1 MYKIKD
7 LVEGVASEAKAIKK
21 HRQVSDEM
29 PALSGDSESD
39 SGHWENAP
47 FKRLS
52 RDEAKKLSQANPST
66 PSWVVVLAQLAVG
79 IFVACAAWAITGR
92 HNAGWS
98 ALYGALAVVIP
109 GALFV
114 RGLKSQFSSI
124 NAATAGFGFFV
135 WEAMK
140 ISVSVGMLLVA
151 PRLVVDLD
159 WLAMLIGLILTLK
172 VYWLALLMRPKRK
185 TV

>member
-1 MYKIKD
+1 MYKIED
-7 LVEGVASEAKAIKK
+7 
-21 HRQVSDEM
+21 
-29 PALSGDSESD
+29 SGDGNNKDEQ
-39 SGHWENAP
+39 P
-47 FKRLS
+47 YRRLS
-52 RDEAKKLSQANPST
+52 REDAQKLREANPSMS
-66 PSWVVVLAQLAVG
+66 PWAVLLVQLAVG
-79 IFVACAAWAITGR
+79 VLAAGVAWGLTGR
-92 HNAGWS
+92 YNAAWS

-109 GALFV
+109 GALFA

-140 ISVSVGMLLVA
+140 ISVSVGMLFVA
-151 PRLVVDLD
+151 PRLVADLD
-159 WLAMLIGLILTLK
+159 WLAMLIGLIVTLK